1 MIIEILLRLEY
12 EKLGIK
18 HEKNRYL
25 DPKSYTSKKLMLED
39 ITEFSLKVGYSQPE
53 HVLKLL

>member
-1 MIIEILLRLEY
+1 MFNEILLRLEY

-25 DPKSYTSKKLMLED
+25 DPKSYTSKKLTLED
-39 ITEFSLKVGYSQPE
+39 ITEFSFKVDYSQPE
-53 HVLKLL
+53 HDLKLL